1 MSSRRLARNI
11 ASSRQSAISKPKSR
25 ASKAIKYRNTKY
37 GFTFSLPKTWKG
49 YSAVESTWD
58 GRDNNGPHG
67 YEVSERG
74 PAITLRNPQSTSS
87 QPYQDIFIMVFSHA
101 QWDSLEQ
108 GNFFVSAAPVGPGE
122 LGRNR
127 KHVFAELPRM
137 INDSLEG
144 YEEVVRIMHS
154 NPLHA
159 F

>member
-1 MSSRRLARNI
+1 
-11 ASSRQSAISKPKSR
+11 
-25 ASKAIKYRNTKY
+25 
-37 GFTFSLPKTWKG
+37 
-49 YSAVESTWD
+49 
-58 GRDNNGPHG
+58 
-67 YEVSERG
+67 
-74 PAITLRNPQSTSS
+74 
-87 QPYQDIFIMVFSHA
+87 MVFSHA